1 MWHIVGKSWSSSIY
15 SSANWVDY
23 IQLNR
28 KSVAIILDGSRVH
41 DLIKPSHLL
50 NRRIKAQQSGGRLNQ
65 ALHHPTI
72 FCVFFSFAVCDSFS
86 FSLSLSLSL
95 HLSFFASQHHQRVSV
110 VSILPLDPS
119 RPPNESGATEHTT
132 GGDGTRRGGAGEGGV
147 QPTVQP
153 SLASQSINPW
163 PIKSGRWRPT
173 VRTRGAGAARR
184 RRRRRH
190 CQWRQVRNAP
200 EAERPPTKK

>member
-86 FSLSLSLSL
+86 FSLSLSLSISLFL
-95 HLSFFASQHHQRVSV
+95 HRSTISGSPWWASCHWTRAGHLTNPVLRNT
-110 VSILPLDPS
+110 
-119 RPPNESGATEHTT
+119 RPAEMERGAEER
-132 GGDGTRRGGAGEGGV
+132 GRGGC
-147 QPTVQP
+147 
-153 SLASQSINPW
+153 NP
-163 PIKSGRWRPT
+163 PFSPRW
-173 VRTRGAGAARR
+173 
-184 RRRRRH
+184 
-190 CQWRQVRNAP
+190 QVNQ
-200 EAERPPTKK
+200 